1 MIRTGYG
8 ESNGKIILVGEHAVT
23 FGQPAI
29 AMPFS
34 SGKVTVT
41 IEEMPE
47 LAVSTMISDVFEG
60 EIADAP
66 EHLHA
71 LISRFEEENHI
82 ESPVMIKID
91 AQLPPSRGLGS
102 SAAVAVA
109 FTRAA
114 FDFMNQPLSDE
125 TLIEHVNWA
134 EMIAHGKPSGIDAQ
148 TIVSNKPTWFQE
160 GVFTPLKTLNVAG
173 YMVVLDT
180 GIKGNTKEAVSDVHE
195 LVKNNQENMAF
206 IERIGRLVHKAN
218 QAINTHNFESL
229 AEIFNECQTY
239 LSTLTVSHPKIDRL
253 LQVAKQAGAVAGK
266 LTGSGR
272 GGSVITLVKDYAT
285 AKKVAQAVKEAGAQH
300 TWIENLGG

>member
-1 MIRTGYG
+1 MTQKGYG

-29 AMPFS
+29 AIPFS
-34 SGKVTVT
+34 SGKVTVE

-47 LAVSTMISDVFEG
+47 LAVSTMISDVYEG
-60 EIADAP
+60 EVADAP

-82 ESPVMIKID
+82 DSPVMIKID

-114 FDFMNQPLSDE
+114 FDYMGKPLSDE
-125 TLIEHVNWA
+125 ALIEHVNWA

-180 GIKGNTKEAVSDVHE
+180 GIRGNTKEAVSDVHE
-195 LVKNNQENMAF
+195 LVQHNHENMQF
-206 IERIGRLVHKAN
+206 IERIGRLVHAAN
-218 QAINTHNFESL
+218 QAINTHNFEAL
-229 AEIFNECQTY
+229 ADIFNECQSY
-239 LSTLTVSHPKIDRL
+239 LATLTVSHPKIDRL

-285 AKKVAQAVKEAGAQH
+285 AKKVAQAVKEAGAKH